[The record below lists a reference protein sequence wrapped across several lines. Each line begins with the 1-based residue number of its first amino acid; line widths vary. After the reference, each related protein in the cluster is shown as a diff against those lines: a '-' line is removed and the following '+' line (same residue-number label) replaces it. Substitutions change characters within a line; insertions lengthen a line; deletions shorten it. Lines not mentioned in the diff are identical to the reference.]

1 MSEATNRRL
10 FPAGPACDHAVLP
23 MDHADDQ
30 TQPRPGPQLESVG
43 MIEAPPLP
51 EPSRGGRKVWF
62 GVAVGVVVLGGIAF
76 GVLGHHKQE
85 AAPLTR
91 DVPTRDGEL
100 IVFSNAYAQRA
111 GIKTT
116 VVKRAPL
123 VPTIRVVGTVSF
135 DPSRVAAVGT
145 RLRAVVRRTS
155 KFEGDEVKAGD
166 ILAELDSAEL
176 GEAQANLITNKVQ
189 TETAQVNAQRER
201 SLLDQ
206 QLTTAREAEI
216 AETTARS
223 QAAMLSASE
232 QRVRA
237 LGGGGAGALGATVL
251 RSPIAG
257 HVVGRFVEPGQAV
270 EANITAYKIADL
282 SRLWI
287 ELAVTETSLTAVR
300 MTDKVSVAPVSDPSK
315 AIEGKVAHVGEV
327 IDLSTRTADV
337 RVEVDNTQHVLRV
350 GQSVFATIEATGPAH
365 EALLIP
371 RDAVVFVDGKSTV
384 FRAEADTKVVPV
396 VVKLG
401 AANETD
407 YEVLEGLK
415 DGAKVVCNGAFYL
428 KSELFR

>member
-1 MSEATNRRL
+1 MD
-10 FPAGPACDHAVLP
+10 PDH
-23 MDHADDQ
+23 DQ
-30 TQPRPGPQLESVG
+30 TQPRTGPQIESVG
-43 MIEAPPLP
+43 TIEAPPLP
-51 EPSRGGRKVWF
+51 EPSRGGRKLWF
-62 GVAVGVVVLGGIAF
+62 GVAVGVVLVGGIAF
-76 GVLGHHKQE
+76 GVLGHEKHD

-91 DVPTRDGEL
+91 DVPKRDGDYL
-100 IVFSNAYAQRA
+100 VFSQAFAQRA

-116 VVKRAPL
+116 DVKRAPL

-155 KFEGDEVKAGD
+155 KFEGDEVKVGD
-166 ILAELDSAEL
+166 VLAELDSAEL
-176 GEAQANLITNKVQ
+176 GEAQANLITNKAQ
-189 TETAQVNAQRER
+189 TETAQVNAQREK

-237 LGGGGAGALGATVL
+237 LGGGAAGALGATVL

-270 EANITAYKIADL
+270 EANVTAYKIADL

-287 ELAVTETSLTAVR
+287 ELAVTETSLGAVR
-300 MTDKVSVAPVSDPSK
+300 MADKVSVAPVSAPSK

-327 IDLSTRTADV
+327 IDLTTRTAPV
-337 RVEVDNTQHVLRV
+337 RVEVDNTAHVLRV
-350 GQSVFATIEATGPAH
+350 GQSVFATIQASGPAH
-365 EALLIP
+365 EALLVP
-371 RDAVVFVDGKSTV
+371 RDAIVFVDGKSTV
-384 FRAEADTKVVPV
+384 FRAEGENKVIPV
-396 VVKLG
+396 AVKLG

-415 DGAKVVCNGAFYL
+415 EGAKVVCNGSFYL